1 MSDQVRTW
9 SNLQHRFEPVHDVC
23 RRVLRP
29 AGDVVSPPRGEADCR
44 HRSAQTELLQLLPV
58 RVVPDRPHQGLF
70 YRIPTRIFYGCVREN
85 PWPGRHPRSNFVV
98 RSYPA
103 IVCRKSWSWACGII
117 FRRKLCSMFM
127 MQVRAAGIGVR
138 ILSDPHPSCGSGPHH
153 FNGSGR
159 IHIILT
165 DPVGSAPFLRIR
177 SIFTD
182 PVGSLPVP
190 FLRSR
195 SDPHHFC
202 GSGRIHT
209 ILTIS
214 FGSTPL
220 WHALRENGGNINN
233 SGQLGIWNG
242 KSVPHQNSRSP
253 KFWNVVL
260 LCVTCTQEESCC
272 SIWSFPGS
280 SWSWSASGRTG
291 PSSPTRLPSRR
302 IIYQKTY
309 LPVSIFC
316 MSLRIQRRHKQVG
329 FLQCFESGS
338 ARIRI

>member
-1 MSDQVRTW
+1 MIESAT
-9 SNLQHRFEPVHDVC
+9 PVWTGPWCVQESPSPC
-23 RRVLRP
+23 WRCCLPSWRRGWLP
-29 AGDVVSPPRGEADCR
+29 PPVSPNRAPPTPTCQSCAWSPTPRFV
-44 HRSAQTELLQLLPV
+44 LQNSYQNILWLCP
-58 RVVPDRPHQGLF
+58 
-70 YRIPTRIFYGCVREN
+70 RESLA
-85 PWPGRHPRSNFVV
+85 WPGRHPRSNFVV

-103 IVCRKSWSWACGII
+103 ILCRRSWSWACGII

-309 LPVSIFC
+309 RYLSSVWVYVYSVDT
-316 MSLRIQRRHKQVG
+316 SR
-329 FLQCFESGS
+329 
-338 ARIRI
+338 